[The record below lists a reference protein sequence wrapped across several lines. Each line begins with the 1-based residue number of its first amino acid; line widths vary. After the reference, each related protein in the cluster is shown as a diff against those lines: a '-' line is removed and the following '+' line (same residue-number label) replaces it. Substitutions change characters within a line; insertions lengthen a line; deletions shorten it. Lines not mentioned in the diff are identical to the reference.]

1 MKITK
6 FLAFYIVNVVLV
18 LTFSVISQSLI
29 DDTDFITT
37 FQDIFKNSAAAIV
50 FLGIVF
56 AMSAGAIFSM
66 YLVTKFFVK

>member
-66 YLVTKFFVK
+66 YLVTRFLVK